1 MNNFNIKNYKNI
13 YFIGIGGV
21 SMSAIALILKNGG
34 YNVSGSDRTE
44 SDQVLKLKEKNIHVN
59 IGHHKEN
66 IKDDIDLIVF
76 SKAIHDDNEEIIE
89 AKKKKIPLASRS
101 EVLGSIMEDFKIN
114 INVAGTHGKST
125 TTSIIGKVLLDAG
138 LDPTINVG
146 ANNKEIGGNY
156 HIGKKDYFVVEACE
170 YTNSYHDFK
179 PTMEIITNIEA
190 EHLDFFKNID
200 EIRASFKKFVDLLPS
215 EKDGGVLV
223 INNNIDNLEEI
234 VKDTKA
240 KVITYGNEKADYYY
254 DNLKKSEIGT
264 EFTIYKNII
273 VNKNNLNNLNNL
285 NIKNNNDKIILGKI
299 ETRLLGSHNAENIT
313 GAISLLMELGI
324 SFDIIK
330 ESLKTFSGA
339 ERRIEFKGRFN
350 NIQYIND
357 YAHHPSEIKK
367 SIEALNTIKTGKLY
381 VVFEPH
387 TYTRLKAF
395 YDDFVE
401 ALCMADKVILLPIYA
416 AREKDIYN
424 INSEMLSQSINKN
437 INNKS
442 IYVNNFEEVINFIND
457 NANQNDIVC
466 IMGAGDI
473 DNIFKVLTNKNN
485 N

>member
-1 MNNFNIKNYKNI
+1 MNNFNVKNYKNI

-21 SMSAIALILKNGG
+21 SMSAIALILKNSG

-44 SDQVLKLKEKNIHVN
+44 SELVLKLKENDIHVN

-66 IKDDIDLIVF
+66 IKDDIELIVF

-89 AKKKKIPLASRS
+89 AKKKNIHLASRS
-101 EVLGSIMEDFKIN
+101 EVLGSIMDDFKIN

-138 LDPTINVG
+138 LEPTINVG

-170 YTNSYHDFK
+170 YTNSYLDFK

-190 EHLDFFKNID
+190 EHLDFFKNLD
-200 EIRASFKKFVDLLPS
+200 EVRMSFKKFVDLLPD
-215 EKDGGVLV
+215 EKNGGVLV
-223 INNNIDNLEEI
+223 INNNIDNLKEI
-234 VKDTKA
+234 IKDTKA
-240 KVITYGNEKADYYY
+240 KVITYGDEKSDYYY
-254 DNLKKSEIGT
+254 DNIKKSEIGT
-264 EFTIYKNII
+264 EFTVYKNIKE
-273 VNKNNLNNLNNL
+273 NKNNLNDFDN
-285 NIKNNNDKIILGKI
+285 KITLGKI
-299 ETRLLGSHNAENIT
+299 ETKLIGTHNAENIT

-324 SFDIIK
+324 SFDLIK

-339 ERRIEFKGRFN
+339 ERRLEFKGRFN
-350 NIQYIND
+350 NIQYVND

-367 SIEALNTIKTGKLY
+367 SIEALNIIKTGKLY
-381 VVFEPH
+381 IVFQPH

-395 YDDFVE
+395 YNDFVYS
-401 ALCMADKVILLPIYA
+401 LSMADKVLLVPIYA

-424 INSEMLSQSINKN
+424 VNSKMLCDSINDN

-442 IYVNNFEEVINFIND
+442 IYMNNFEEVIDFINK

-473 DNIFKVLTNKNN
+473 DNIFKLLTNKNN

>member
-1 MNNFNIKNYKNI
+1 
-13 YFIGIGGV
+13 
-21 SMSAIALILKNGG
+21 MSAIALILKNSG

-89 AKKKKIPLASRS
+89 AKKKNIALASRS
-101 EVLGSIMEDFKIN
+101 EVLGSIMEDYKIN

-156 HIGKKDYFVVEACE
+156 HIGKNDYFVVEACE

-200 EIRASFKKFVDLLPS
+200 EVRASFKKFVDLLPE
-215 EKDGGVLV
+215 EKEGGVLV
-223 INNNIDNLEEI
+223 INNNIENLNDI
-234 VKDTKA
+234 IKDTKA

-254 DNLKKSEIGT
+254 DGLRKSEIGT
-264 EFTIYKNII
+264 EFTVYKNNINNL
-273 VNKNNLNNLNNL
+273 VNKN
-285 NIKNNNDKIILGKI
+285 ILGNI
-299 ETRLLGSHNAENIT
+299 ETKLLGSHNAENIT

-339 ERRIEFKGRFN
+339 ERRLEFKGRFN

-442 IYVNNFEEVINFIND
+442 IYMNNFEEVISFIND
-457 NANQNDIVC
+457 NATQNDLVC

>member
-1 MNNFNIKNYKNI
+1 
-13 YFIGIGGV
+13 
-21 SMSAIALILKNGG
+21 MSAIALILKNSG

-44 SDQVLKLKEKNIHVN
+44 SGQVLKLKEKNIHVN
-59 IGHHKEN
+59 IGHHREN

-89 AKKKKIPLASRS
+89 AKNKNIPLASRS
-101 EVLGSIMEDFKIN
+101 EVLGSIMDDFKVN

-125 TTSIIGKVLLDAG
+125 TTSIIGKVLLDVG

-200 EIRASFKKFVDLLPS
+200 EIRASFKKFVDLLPC

-234 VKDTKA
+234 IKDTKA
-240 KVITYGNEKADYYY
+240 KVITYGNVNADYYY
-254 DNLKKSEIGT
+254 DNLKKSDIGSV
-264 EFTIYKNII
+264 FTVYKNIKE
-273 VNKNNLNNLNNL
+273 NKNNLN
-285 NIKNNNDKIILGKI
+285 ILGNI
-299 ETRLLGSHNAENIT
+299 ETKLIGTHNAENIT

-324 SFDIIK
+324 SFEDIK

-339 ERRIEFKGRFN
+339 ERRLEFKGRFN

-401 ALCMADKVILLPIYA
+401 ALSMADKVLLLPIYA

-424 INSEMLSQSINKN
+424 INSQMLSESINKN

-457 NANQNDIVC
+457 NATQNDLVC

>member
-1 MNNFNIKNYKNI
+1 
-13 YFIGIGGV
+13 
-21 SMSAIALILKNGG
+21 MSAIALILKNSGF
-34 YNVSGSDRTE
+34 NVSGSDRTE
-44 SDQVLKLKEKNIHVN
+44 SDLVLKLKEKNIHVN

-66 IKDDIDLIVF
+66 IHDDIDLIVF

-89 AKKKKIPLASRS
+89 AKKKNIHLASRS

-179 PTMEIITNIEA
+179 PSVEIITNIEA
-190 EHLDFFKNID
+190 EHLDFFKNI
-200 EIRASFKKFVDLLPS
+200 EEVRASFKKFVDLLPDK
-215 EKDGGVLV
+215 KDGGLLV
-223 INNNIDNLEEI
+223 INSNIDNLNEI
-234 VKDTKA
+234 IKDTKA
-240 KVITYGNEKADYYY
+240 KVVTYGNEMADYYY
-254 DNLKKSEIGT
+254 DNLTKSEIGT
-264 EFTIYKNII
+264 KFNIYKNNFSNNS
-273 VNKNNLNNLNNL
+273 NKCL
-285 NIKNNNDKIILGKI
+285 IGTI
-299 ETRLLGSHNAENIT
+299 ETKLLGSHNAENIT
-313 GAISLLMELGI
+313 GAISLLMEIGI
-324 SFDIIK
+324 DFNTIK
-330 ESLKTFSGA
+330 ESLKTFTGA
-339 ERRIEFKGRFN
+339 ERRLEFKGRFN
-350 NIQYIND
+350 NIQFIND
-357 YAHHPSEIKK
+357 YAHHPSEIRK

-381 VVFEPH
+381 VVFQPH

-395 YDDFVE
+395 YNDFVD
-401 ALCMADKVILLPIYA
+401 ALCMADKVILVPIYA

-424 INSEMLSQSINKN
+424 INSLMLSSSINEN

-442 IYVNNFEEVINFIND
+442 IYMNNFEEVIDYINE

-473 DNIFKVLTNKNN
+473 DNIFKILTNKNN

>member
-1 MNNFNIKNYKNI
+1 
-13 YFIGIGGV
+13 
-21 SMSAIALILKNGG
+21 MSAIALILKNSGF
-34 YNVSGSDRTE
+34 NVSGSDRTE
-44 SDQVLKLKEKNIHVN
+44 SDLVLKLKEKNIHVN

-66 IKDDIDLIVF
+66 IHDDIDLIVF

-89 AKKKKIPLASRS
+89 AKKKNIHLASRS

-179 PTMEIITNIEA
+179 PSVEIITNIEA
-190 EHLDFFKNID
+190 EHLDFFKNI
-200 EIRASFKKFVDLLPS
+200 EEVRASFKKFVDLLP
-215 EKDGGVLV
+215 EKKDGGLLV
-223 INNNIDNLEEI
+223 INNNIDNLNEI
-234 VKDTKA
+234 IKDTKA
-240 KVITYGNEKADYYY
+240 KVVTYGNEMADYYY
-254 DNLKKSEIGT
+254 DNLTKSEIGT
-264 EFTIYKNII
+264 KFNIYKNNFSNIS
-273 VNKNNLNNLNNL
+273 NKSL
-285 NIKNNNDKIILGKI
+285 IGTI
-299 ETRLLGSHNAENIT
+299 ETKLLGSHNAENIT
-313 GAISLLMELGI
+313 GAISLLMEIGI
-324 SFDIIK
+324 DFNTIK
-330 ESLKTFSGA
+330 ESLKTFTGA
-339 ERRIEFKGRFN
+339 ERRLEFKGRFN
-350 NIQYIND
+350 NIQFIND
-357 YAHHPSEIKK
+357 YAHHPSEIRK

-381 VVFEPH
+381 VVFQPH

-395 YDDFVE
+395 YNDFVD
-401 ALCMADKVILLPIYA
+401 ALCMADKVILVPIYA

-424 INSEMLSQSINKN
+424 INSLMLSSSINEN

-442 IYVNNFEEVINFIND
+442 IYMNNFEEVIDYINE

-473 DNIFKVLTNKNN
+473 DNIFKILTNKNN